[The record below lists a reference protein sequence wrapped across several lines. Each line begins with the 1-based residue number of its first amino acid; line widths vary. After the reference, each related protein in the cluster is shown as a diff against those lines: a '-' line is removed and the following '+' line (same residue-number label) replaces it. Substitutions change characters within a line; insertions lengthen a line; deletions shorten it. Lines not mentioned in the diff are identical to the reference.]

1 MTQMKAVKRAVL
13 TLLTRTI
20 REWMTRT
27 VDRRAAIIQINHL
40 LMSSMRVVKASET
53 MEAEIE
59 EVVVSVDDIYQ
70 MLWRS
75 TRTGES
81 AIAME
86 WAQTQMKKKRR

>member
-1 MTQMKAVKRAVL
+1 MRAVKV
-13 TLLTRTI
+13 
-20 REWMTRT
+20 
-27 VDRRAAIIQINHL
+27 N
-40 LMSSMRVVKASET
+40 ET

-81 AIAME
+81 AIEMA